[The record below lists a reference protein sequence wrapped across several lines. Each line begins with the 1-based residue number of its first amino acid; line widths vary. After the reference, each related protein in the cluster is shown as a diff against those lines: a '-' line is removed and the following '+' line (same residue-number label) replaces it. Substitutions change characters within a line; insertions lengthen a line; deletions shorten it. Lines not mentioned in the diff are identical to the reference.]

1 VTTLWWRGIGRAT
14 EGISCEEESRDSG
27 PRAILAETISSV
39 EEAAELA

>member
-1 VTTLWWRGIGRAT
+1 MTTLWWRGIGRAT
-14 EGISCEEESRDSG
+14 ERISCEEESGNSG